1 MDPLVLALVL
11 GAATLH
17 VTWNVLL
24 KTSGDPL
31 RGATVATAAGA
42 LLLVPGA
49 TIAWFAV
56 GQPPIPPE
64 AFGLWVISGVL
75 EAVYFAFLAAA
86 YRRGDLSIVYPLA
99 RGTATLL
106 AIGAGI
112 VVLGE
117 RLEPMGY
124 VGLVILLAGFLWLQR
139 PWQILRSV
147 IRGHKVEGGVL
158 FAIATGVLVSTYS
171 AVDRVGVRL
180 VEPWIYAA
188 ILQFVAA
195 ITLVGWTTFRWRYS
209 HRRGIESIFA
219 RLAGD
224 KRSALGGAIAVVQ
237 YLLILIAFRLAPLS
251 VVAPL
256 RESAIV
262 LASGWGAFRMREAA
276 SQREGLARVAAA
288 TLIVIGALVIASS

>member
-1 MDPLVLALVL
+1 M
-11 GAATLH
+11 
-17 VTWNVLL
+17 
-24 KTSGDPL
+24 
-31 RGATVATAAGA
+31 ATAAGA
-42 LLLVPGA
+42 ILLVPGA
-49 TIAWFAV
+49 TIAWLLV
-56 GQPPIPPE
+56 DRPPIPPE
-64 AFGLWVISGVL
+64 ALGLGIVSGVL

-106 AIGAGI
+106 AVGAGI
-112 VVLGE
+112 LILGE
-117 RLEPMGY
+117 RLSPLGY
-124 VGLVILLAGFLWLQR
+124 AGLGTLLVGFLWLQR
-139 PWQILRSV
+139 PWQIVRAV
-147 IRGHKVEGGVL
+147 MRGHAVEGGVL
-158 FAIATGVLVSTYS
+158 FAIATGVLVATYS

-188 ILQFVAA
+188 ILQFFAA

-237 YLLILIAFRLAPLS
+237 YLLILVAFRLAPLS

-276 SQREGLARVAAA
+276 SQRDGLARVAAA
-288 TLIVIGALVIASS
+288 TLIVIGAVVIAAS

>member
-42 LLLVPGA
+42 VLLVPGA
-49 TIAWFAV
+49 TIGWFAV
-56 GQPPIPPE
+56 GQPEIPSE
-64 AFGLWVISGVL
+64 ALGLGIVSGVL
-75 EAVYFAFLAAA
+75 EAVYFALLAAA

-106 AIGAGI
+106 AVGAGI
-112 VVLGE
+112 LILGE
-117 RLEPMGY
+117 RLTPTGY
-124 VGLVILLAGFLWLQR
+124 AGLATLLVGFLWLQR
-139 PWQILRSV
+139 PWRILRAV
-147 IRGHKVEGGVL
+147 IRGHAVEGGVL

-195 ITLVGWTTFRWRYS
+195 ISLVGWTTFRWRYS
-209 HRRGIESIFA
+209 HKRGIESIFA

-224 KRSALGGAIAVVQ
+224 KRSALGGLIAVAQ
-237 YLLILIAFRLAPLS
+237 YLLILVAFRIAPLS

-288 TLIVIGALVIASS
+288 TLIVVGALVIASS